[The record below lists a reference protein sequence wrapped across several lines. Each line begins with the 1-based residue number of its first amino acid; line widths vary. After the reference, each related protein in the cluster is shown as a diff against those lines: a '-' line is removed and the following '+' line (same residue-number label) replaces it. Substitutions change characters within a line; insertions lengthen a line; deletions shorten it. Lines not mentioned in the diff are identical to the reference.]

1 MNTSGEPI
9 KKVNN
14 MNKQELMAGD
24 FYQGRDGL
32 LYEVLKV
39 SRNKVW
45 LNRLRDGVTEKHDL
59 SDVDTWMSN
68 GALTIYL
75 SSEQID
81 C

>member
-1 MNTSGEPI
+1 
-9 KKVNN
+9 

-24 FYQGRDGL
+24 FYQGKDGL

-45 LNRLRDGVTEKHDL
+45 LNRLRDNVTHQHDL

-75 SSEQID
+75 SSEQIEG
-81 C
+81 

>member
-1 MNTSGEPI
+1 
-9 KKVNN
+9 

-59 SDVDTWMSN
+59 LDVDTWMSN

-75 SSEQID
+75 TAEQVK
-81 C
+81 

>member
-1 MNTSGEPI
+1 MD
-9 KKVNN
+9 
-14 MNKQELMAGD
+14 KQELMAGD

-45 LNRLRDGVTEKHDL
+45 LNRLRDNVTQQHDL

-75 SSEQID
+75 SSEQIEG
-81 C
+81 

>member
-1 MNTSGEPI
+1 
-9 KKVNN
+9 

-24 FYQGRDGL
+24 FYQGKDGL
-32 LYEVLKV
+32 LHEVIKV

-45 LNRLRDGVTEKHDL
+45 LNRLRDNVTQQHDL
-59 SDVDTWMSN
+59 ADVDTWMSN

-81 C
+81 G

>member
-1 MNTSGEPI
+1 
-9 KKVNN
+9 

-24 FYQGRDGL
+24 FYQGKDGL
-32 LYEVLKV
+32 LYEVIKV

-45 LNRLRDGVTEKHDL
+45 LNRLRDNVTQQHDL

-81 C
+81 G

>member
-1 MNTSGEPI
+1 
-9 KKVNN
+9 

-24 FYQGRDGL
+24 FYQGKDGL

-45 LNRLRDGVTEKHDL
+45 LNRLRDNVTQQHDL
-59 SDVDTWMSN
+59 ADVDTWMSN

-81 C
+81 G

>member
-1 MNTSGEPI
+1 
-9 KKVNN
+9 

-24 FYQGRDGL
+24 FYQGNDGM

-39 SRNKVW
+39 SSNKVW
-45 LNRLRDGVTEKHDL
+45 LNRLRDNVTQQHDL

-75 SSEQID
+75 TAEQVK
-81 C
+81 

>member
-1 MNTSGEPI
+1 
-9 KKVNN
+9 

-24 FYQGRDGL
+24 FYQGKDGL

-45 LNRLRDGVTEKHDL
+45 LNRLRDNVTQQHDL

-81 C
+81 F

>member
-1 MNTSGEPI
+1 
-9 KKVNN
+9 

-24 FYQGRDGL
+24 FYQGKDGL

-39 SRNKVW
+39 SRDKVW
-45 LNRLRDGVTEKHDL
+45 LNRLRDNVTQQHDL

-75 SSEQID
+75 TAEQVK
-81 C
+81 

>member
-1 MNTSGEPI
+1 
-9 KKVNN
+9 

-24 FYQGRDGL
+24 FYQGKDGL

-45 LNRLRDGVTEKHDL
+45 LNRLRDNVTQQHDL

-81 C
+81 G